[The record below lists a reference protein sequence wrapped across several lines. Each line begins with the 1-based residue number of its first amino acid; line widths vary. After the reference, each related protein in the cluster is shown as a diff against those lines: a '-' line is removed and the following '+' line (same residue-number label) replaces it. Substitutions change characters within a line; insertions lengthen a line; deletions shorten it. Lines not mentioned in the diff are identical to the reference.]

1 MRLFGLIGH
10 PLTHS
15 FSKRYFTE
23 KFEREGKKDCRYELF
38 PITAID
44 ELPKILAETGLAGLN
59 VTIPYKKQVLSY
71 LHDTSHLQGV
81 EACNCIRIHE
91 HQLTGFNTDIFG
103 FEKSIGPLLKPH
115 HQKALVLGN
124 GGATA
129 AVLAGLKNLGIEPT
143 IVSRILHTTSNL
155 TYADIDRHIVEE
167 HTVIIN
173 TSPVGM
179 YPHVLDCPAIPY
191 QYLSEK
197 HLLFDLV
204 YNPEKTLFLLKG
216 EEMGATVKNGEEMLM
231 LQAEESWR
239 VWEG

>member
-10 PLTHS
+10 PLTYS

-23 KFEREGKKDCRYELF
+23 KFEREGRKDCRYELF
-38 PITAID
+38 PITSID
-44 ELPKILAETGLAGLN
+44 ELPKILAEPGLAGLN

-143 IVSRILHTTSNL
+143 IVSRILHSTSNL
-155 TYADIDRHIVEE
+155 TYADIDRHTVDE

-231 LQAEESWR
+231 LQAEESWK
-239 VWEG
+239 VWES